1 MKGGIIIAAITFA
14 LGLAIV
20 VGNRLSNDAM
30 AVVVGTVCGI
40 SASIPV
46 SIGLVIAAS
55 SNWGKSERARDGGDA
70 YGMYRYAE
78 RLQPPVVIMGPQMP
92 YSYAPNP
99 YALPAPPSNP
109 TIESREFKIIGGED

>member
-1 MKGGIIIAAITFA
+1 MKGGIIIAAIAFA
-14 LGLAIV
+14 IGLAIV

-46 SIGLVIAAS
+46 SIGLVIASS
-55 SNWGKSERARDGGDA
+55 SNWGKSERARDVGDA

-78 RLQPPVVIMGPQMP
+78 RMQPPVVIMSPQMP
-92 YSYAPNP
+92 YGYSPNP
-99 YALPAPPSNP
+99 YTLPAPMSSP
-109 TIESREFKIIGGED
+109 TIESREFKIIGGEE